1 MSALLE
7 PFQHEFMQ
15 RALLGGAL
23 IGFTNGF
30 LGAFVVL
37 RRLAL
42 MADALSHSLLPGLVV
57 GVMIFGLAPQ
67 GLFLGALVAALAV
80 ALGAQLIARS
90 SRLKEDTAL
99 GILYTVT
106 FSIGLVLLSFVKVRV
121 SLMHYLFG
129 NILGLANSDLWL
141 AYAVAFI
148 TMPLLA
154 ALQRTFLLALFE
166 PNVARSQ
173 GVRVGALHSLLIV
186 LLVLT
191 MISSL
196 QAVGVILL
204 LGLLLAPAAT
214 VYLLCDSFPAMLWG
228 GGIIGA
234 FGSVAGLLL
243 SYSIPNLPSG
253 AAIVLVLGVIFFA
266 AYLFSPRYGVVT
278 GLRGKHR
285 HFHEESLAR
294 WPAGG
299 DSKDRTSTE
308 SSGTGGR

>member
-1 MSALLE
+1 MDWLLE
-7 PFQHEFMQ
+7 PFHHEFMQ
-15 RALLGGAL
+15 RALIGGAL

-42 MADALSHSLLPGLVV
+42 MADSLSHSLLPGLVI

-67 GLFLGALVAALAV
+67 GLFLGALVAALFV
-80 ALGAQLIARS
+80 ALGSQMIARS

-99 GILYTVT
+99 GILYTVS

-129 NILGLANSDLWL
+129 NIIGLADSDLWIC
-141 AYAVAFI
+141 YAIALI
-148 TMPLLA
+148 TVPVLA
-154 ALQRTFLLALFE
+154 ALQRPFLLTLFE

-173 GVRVGALHSLLIV
+173 GVAVGALNLLLIV

-191 MISSL
+191 MVSSL

-214 VYLLCDSFPAMLWG
+214 VYMLCDSFPAMLWG
-228 GGIIGA
+228 GGMIGLV
-234 FGSVAGLLL
+234 GSVAGLVL
-243 SYSIPNLPSG
+243 SNRVQNLPPG
-253 AAIVLVLGVIFFA
+253 AAIVLVLGVIFFV
-266 AYLFSPRYGVVT
+266 AYLFSPRYGII
-278 GLRGKHR
+278 GRLLRRR
-285 HFHEESLAR
+285 HLHEESLAR
-294 WPAGG
+294 WP
-299 DSKDRTSTE
+299 KDRE
-308 SSGTGGR
+308 